1 MVDLKYRKIT
11 RITGEEQMQEE
22 LNSMCFMSCVEI
34 LYHCRGVTGLSLIVK
49 QIFYA
54 GHILKKNVI

>member
-1 MVDLKYRKIT
+1 
-11 RITGEEQMQEE
+11 MQEE

-34 LYHCRGVTGLSLIVK
+34 LYRCRGVTGFSLIVK

-54 GHILKKNVI
+54 GRILKKNVI